1 MKHLQNKKGEV
12 GLDLASW
19 SMQELKEAVKEF
31 IKENSS
37 LEGTENN
44 PQAPSPKDE
53 DLNNE
58 PPNDE
63 IYEVNNI
70 ILGATNNEKIVDFDR
85 AINDL
90 LSDDSN
96 RQSSREVMTNIIN
109 SWKKEY
115 IKLCNI

>member
-1 MKHLQNKKGEV
+1 MYANKCAHNEEGF
-12 GLDLASW
+12 
-19 SMQELKEAVKEF
+19 QEFVK
-31 IKENSS
+31 KY
-37 LEGTENN
+37 
-44 PQAPSPKDE
+44 QV
-53 DLNNE
+53 
-58 PPNDE
+58 PNDE

-115 IKLCNI
+115 IKLCKI